1 MFFMFRVWF
10 DIFFLLLHFSN
21 KDDLLSFIKSDG
33 SPLVKLI
40 KLVVINFSIWMIR
53 HMKNYARFQD
63 KIEVSR
69 DILVIK
75 DLTCLV
81 ENSFKVS
88 MKNDMLDFN
97 VIKFLFINTRSG
109 KVLHPLLVRWKFPS
123 PG

>member
-1 MFFMFRVWF
+1 MFRVWF